1 MASIESIINYSTDEK
16 LLEVAKE
23 DLDKEIEQV
32 EEKKLNSISDDEYIE
47 YSYLLF
53 LRQQLINN
61 NNYKKKHL

>member
-16 LLEVAKE
+16 LLEVAKV
-23 DLDKEIEQV
+23 DLDKKIEQV

-61 NNYKKKHL
+61 NNYKKMH